1 MKYNLNYSVGVF
13 GVLRRS
19 KPSRTSTKATCNAY
33 LRMLALK
40 NLKKLLKRRLSSEE
54 QGACSLLL
62 YPPNECNVTALN
74 CLHTLLYLNYECSND
89 MVLGIKDD
97 KMLFYIGRALEL
109 VNQV

>member
-1 MKYNLNYSVGVF
+1 MKCNLNYSVGVF
-13 GVLRRS
+13 DVLRRS
-19 KPSRTSTKATCNAY
+19 KPFRTSTKATCNTS

-40 NLKKLLKRRLSSEE
+40 NLRKVLKRRLSSED
-54 QGACSLLL
+54 QGACSFLL

-89 MVLGIKDD
+89 MVLEIKDD

-109 VNQV
+109 N

>member
-1 MKYNLNYSVGVF
+1 M
-13 GVLRRS
+13 LRRS

-97 KMLFYIGRALEL
+97 TMLFYIGRALEL